1 MNIKEELF
9 KMQDME
15 YKKFQ
20 ARLIPDVKSVCIIGV
35 RTPELRAFAKSIKT
49 HADEFLN
56 TLPHTYYEENNLHA
70 FLISEIADF
79 DECIKRLNEFL
90 PFVDNWATCDVMCPK
105 CFKKNKD
112 RLLSEIEKWIKSDH
126 TYTVRFA
133 VEMLMTYYLDEDF
146 RERYL
151 QMVSE
156 VKSDEYYV
164 NMMLAWYFATAL
176 AKRWESAILYI
187 EEKRLPAWVHNKT
200 IQKAVESY
208 RIMAEQKEYLRGL
221 KRKYVTEGE
230 K

>member
-20 ARLIPDVKSVCIIGV
+20 ARLIPNVKSDCIIGV
-35 RTPELRAFAKSIKT
+35 RTPELRAFAKSIRA

-70 FLISEIADF
+70 FLISEVGDF

-90 PFVDNWATCDVMCPK
+90 PFVDNWATCDVMRPK

-133 VEMLMTYYLDEDF
+133 VKMLMTYYLDEDF

-151 QMVSE
+151 QMVSD
-156 VKSDEYYV
+156 VNSDEYYV

-187 EEKRLPAWVHNKT
+187 EGNRLPAWVHNKT

-208 RIMAEQKEYLRGL
+208 RITTEQKEYLRGL